1 MKLSDLL
8 EAARDDAPAARY
20 TVDDVVAAGR
30 RRKRRR
36 NTGWAIAAL
45 LAVFAA
51 IGVPQLVARPSV
63 PPATPPPPRS
73 GSLDLLF
80 SGYRSGDLRVG
91 DPEWV
96 SLTNQLASIGRE
108 VSPGVYRSVGRIAFY
123 PAGSPAQT
131 FWLGGPMEPAGV
143 INGHEAN
150 FITVS
155 RNALVK
161 DTTLLTWK
169 NADGSMV
176 LMAAHV
182 NRLSRAEMVRLA
194 TAFRVSS
201 PRPARLPF
209 AISWVPPTMRLV
221 AVDVSRPEAA
231 TALVTP
237 ARDGIG
243 FELEPVYEQA
253 AFVDA
258 WSNPSLNSAP
268 RPIGLSFPRS
278 TPGNASAPSGG
289 IVIGVQ
295 RGFVPGTGPTPDC
308 AEFTGQFHVRQCVAA
323 PDATSNVVAR
333 AGYDVPAADLERVA
347 TAARTVGVIND
358 PETWP
363 TAREALPAS
372 AWVER

>member
-8 EAARDDAPAARY
+8 ETVREDAPAARY

-30 RRKRRR
+30 RRRRRR

-51 IGVPQLVARPSV
+51 VGVPQLVARPSV
-63 PPATPPPPRS
+63 PPATPPPPRA

-108 VSPGVYRSVGRIAFY
+108 VAPGEYQPVGRLALY
-123 PAGSPAQT
+123 PAGAVPYT
-131 FWLGGPMEPAGV
+131 MWLTLPREPAGS
-143 INGHEAN
+143 IHGHEAS
-150 FITVS
+150 FLSV
-155 RNALVK
+155 RNNAMVK
-161 DTTLLTWK
+161 STSLLTWK

-176 LMAAHV
+176 LMASHE

-194 TAFRVSS
+194 TAFRVTA

-209 AISWVPPTMRLV
+209 AISWVPPDMRLV

-243 FELEPVYEQA
+243 FELEPVFEQA
-253 AFVDA
+253 AFVNA
-258 WSNPSLNSAP
+258 WSDPGLNSAP

-278 TPGNASAPSGG
+278 TPGNATAPSGG
-289 IVIGVQ
+289 IVIGAQ
-295 RGFVPGTGPTPDC
+295 RGFVPGTEPKPDC
-308 AEFTGQFHVRQCVAA
+308 TEFTQQFHVRQCVAA

-333 AGYDVPAADLERVA
+333 AGYDVPVTDLERVA
-347 TAARTVGVIND
+347 TAARLVSSAVD
-358 PETWP
+358 PATWP
-363 TAREALPAS
+363 TAREAFPTS